1 MYQVDYCA
9 VEGIPTEEVLYV
21 YTMYYYGEVDSGV
34 GLFIQFTS
42 NMYNMYTHGNTISI
56 HSYIQAMCI
65 IPQDCLSATM

>member
-9 VEGIPTEEVLYV
+9 VEGIPTEEV
-21 YTMYYYGEVDSGV
+21 YYYGEVDSGV
-34 GLFIQFTS
+34 GLFIQLITS

-56 HSYIQAMCI
+56 HNYIQAMCI

>member
-9 VEGIPTEEVLYV
+9 VEGIPTEEVLYA
-21 YTMYYYGEVDSGV
+21 YTVYYYGEVDSGV
-34 GLFIQFTS
+34 GL
-42 NMYNMYTHGNTISI
+42 YNVYTHGNTISI